1 MPSGKSIDIHPVTVL
16 KSTQPLLI
24 EDFIEEL
31 KKELSSRSPK
41 LLVESKNL
49 DDTPLQEIVEDA
61 RTLPMFHEKK
71 LIVAKGYDGLKKDDL
86 ELLNEYA
93 GAPASSSVLVLL
105 SGGSRKG
112 KTKPAR
118 GIRLVDLDRG
128 ASPSRK

>member
-16 KSTQPLLI
+16 KSTQPLLV

-71 LIVAKGYDGLKKDDL
+71 LIVAKGMTALKKTI
-86 ELLNEYA
+86 
-93 GAPASSSVLVLL
+93 SSCLTNTPGPRPLPPCWSC
-105 SGGSRKG
+105 SPGDPG
-112 KTKPAR
+112 R
-118 GIRLVDLDRG
+118 GRQ
-128 ASPSRK
+128 SPQEA